1 MKRKKRRK
9 AMKTKPKTT
18 RTWYNQRKTAV
29 VLTLIALIAAYLVSL
44 RAFDTGSLQQYAIT
58 LFLIIFAITEWV
70 SAMRAKGVT
79 K

>member
-1 MKRKKRRK
+1 
-9 AMKTKPKTT
+9 MKTKPKTNI
-18 RTWYNQRKTAV
+18 TWYNHRKMAV
-29 VLTLIALIAAYLVSL
+29 TLTLIALVAAYFVSL

-70 SAMRAKGVT
+70 SAQRAKGVT